1 MITRRRFTA
10 QAAAS
15 AVAPGFIARAARA
28 QPLSAQTWPAQTLPA
43 QNWPSR
49 FVRIVVPYASGG
61 PTDAVVRTVA
71 DPLARA
77 WGQQVVIENK
87 GGAGTNIGAEAVARS
102 DPDGYT
108 LLVGSSALS
117 MNRNLYRSLSY
128 DAIAD
133 FAPVS
138 LICSFSFF
146 MCVPNSSPAKS
157 VQEFIAYAK
166 EKGGKLTFA
175 TPGPGTP
182 PHMAGELF
190 KRMAG
195 IEMLHVPYRGAGLA
209 YNDLIAGRIDL
220 QFASGVALE
229 LIRSGQVRGLAISS
243 AKRNAAASALPTV
256 AEAGVLGF
264 EVSSWFAFFLPART
278 PPDIVK
284 KINADTVAALADPAV
299 KTRLEL
305 LGYTVI
311 GSTADELAI
320 HLQSDID
327 KWGPVIKDAGIR
339 IDG

>member
-1 MITRRRFTA
+1 MITRRHFAA
-10 QAAAS
+10 QVAAS
-15 AVAPGFIARAARA
+15 ALVAPAALA
-28 QPLSAQTWPAQTLPA
+28 QPSPAQG
-43 QNWPSR
+43 WPSR
-49 FVRIVVPYASGG
+49 FVRVVVPYASGG

-87 GGAGTNIGAEAVARS
+87 GGAGTNIGAEVVARS

-108 LLVGSSALS
+108 LLVGSSALA
-117 MNRNLYRSLSY
+117 MNRNLYRSLNY

-133 FAPVS
+133 FSPVT
-138 LICSFSFF
+138 LICSFPFF

-157 VQEFIAYAK
+157 VQEFVAYAE

-195 IEMLHVPYRGAGLA
+195 IEMLHVPYRGAGA
-209 YNDLIAGRIDL
+209 SYTDLIAGRIDL

-229 LIRSGQVRGLAISS
+229 LIKSGQVRGLAISS
-243 AKRNAAASALPTV
+243 TKRNAAAPAVPTV
-256 AEAGVLGF
+256 AEAGVPGF
-264 EVSSWFAFFLPART
+264 EVSSWFAFFAPAKT
-278 PPDIVK
+278 PPEIVK
-284 KINADTVAALADPAV
+284 KISADTVAALADPAA
-299 KTRLEL
+299 KSRLEQ

-311 GSTADELAI
+311 GSTAEELAA
-320 HLQSDID
+320 HLRSDID

-339 IDG
+339 VDG